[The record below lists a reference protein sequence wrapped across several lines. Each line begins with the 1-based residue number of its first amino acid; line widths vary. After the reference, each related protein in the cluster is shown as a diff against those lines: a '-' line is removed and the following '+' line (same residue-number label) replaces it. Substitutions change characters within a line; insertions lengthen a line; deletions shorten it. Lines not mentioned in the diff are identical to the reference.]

1 MKGNIISAMLT
12 IALSVLCLHS
22 IAQDSTTHKL
32 RLGLTGGYTIVSGNF
47 AKTGYSDLT
56 SGFAA
61 NGVNVGLNGNYRI
74 KGNVGIKAVAAYTAF
89 GHKGLQNL
97 GAGFKEDF
105 AVDSVTVYRKGAN
118 YSISLLVGPYYDI
131 NLDNNWLL
139 SLYATAGLVNT
150 HLAGYQVDLEDN
162 DASSFSQKETS
173 KSTIGINCGTEVHY
187 KLSDHFSVGLSAA
200 YYYSKPNFAIEN
212 VNRKNNAGRLITSY
226 NQPVTGINTNLML
239 SYNL

>member
-22 IAQDSTTHKL
+22 IAQDSTAHKL

-47 AKTGYSDLT
+47 TKTDYSDKT
-56 SGFAA
+56 SGFAKSGFNIA
-61 NGVNVGLNGNYRI
+61 LTGTYKISKHFGAKLIAG
-74 KGNVGIKAVAAYTAF
+74 YTAF
-89 GHKGLQNL
+89 GYHGLQNL

-118 YSISLLVGPYYDI
+118 YSISLLVGPCYDI
-131 NLDNNWLL
+131 NLNNNWLV

-162 DASSFSQKETS
+162 DASSFSQKAAA
-173 KSTIGINCGTEVHY
+173 KSTIGTNCGAEVHY
-187 KLSDHFSVGLSAA
+187 KLSRHFGIGLSAA
-200 YYYSKPNFAIEN
+200 YYYSKPDFTIEN
-212 VNRKNNAGRLITSY
+212 VNRKNNAGRLVTKY